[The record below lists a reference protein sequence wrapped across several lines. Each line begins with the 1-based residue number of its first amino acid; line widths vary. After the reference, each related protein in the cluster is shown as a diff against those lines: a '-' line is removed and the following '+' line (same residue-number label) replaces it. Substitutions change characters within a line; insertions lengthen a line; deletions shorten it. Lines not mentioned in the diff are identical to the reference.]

1 MADLDRILRFAVGE
15 NASDIHLKV
24 DSPPMLRRYGT
35 LAVEPSLPVLSA
47 ADLRSIVEQMADPPQ
62 IERLDRQRQVDLGY
76 GTPDLGRFRVNV
88 YHQRGELRIAFR
100 WIPTRIRSL
109 ADLGM
114 PASVSTVATG
124 SRGLILVTGTTG
136 SGKSTTLAAMID
148 LLNKTE
154 ADHIITI
161 EDPIEYVHVD
171 QKSLVSQRE
180 VGVDVV
186 SFADGLRGALRQ
198 DPGTILI
205 GEMRDLETI
214 ESAILAAETGH
225 LVMST
230 LHTLDAPETVTR
242 IIQAFPDHQR
252 DQIRVVL
259 SSVLK
264 GIVSQRLVP
273 KADGKGMVPAVEVLV
288 STALVRS
295 IIKDPKRSPSELTDA
310 LAKGHVTYGTQTFDQ
325 SLMHLF
331 KSDQITYEEAMRQA
345 TNPDDFA
352 LMVRGISSTSDARWN
367 EFDRA
372 QGGEAGG
379 ETGAV
384 PSPSPGGSPSPTP
397 SPGLR
402 PPAPAAPRVPPG
414 NVRRF

>member
-148 LLNKTE
+148 KINTDKPH
-154 ADHIITI
+154 HIITV
-161 EDPIEYVHVD
+161 EDPIEFLHPHKLGIVN
-171 QKSLVSQRE
+171 QRE
-180 VGVDVV
+180 IGSDTAG
-186 SFADGLRGALRQ
+186 FKTALRYVLRQ
-198 DPGTILI
+198 DPDVVLI
-205 GEMRDLETI
+205 GELRDLETVEAALSI
-214 ESAILAAETGH
+214 AETGH
-225 LVMST
+225 LCLAT
-230 LHTLDAPETVTR
+230 LHTNGAIQTVNR
-242 IIQAFPDHQR
+242 VIDVFPPHQQ
-252 DQIRVVL
+252 DQVRAQLSFVL
-259 SSVLK
+259 E
-264 GIVSQRLVP
+264 GIVSQQLIPRSTGQGRCMAL
-273 KADGKGMVPAVEVLV
+273 EVLV
-288 STALVRS
+288 MTPAIRNLIRDNKMHQMYSQMQVGQQKYGMQTMNQALFSLLQRRLITIDEAISRSTD
-295 IIKDPKRSPSELTDA
+295 IDELRTM
-310 LAKGHVTYGTQTFDQ
+310 LKG
-325 SLMHLF
+325 S
-331 KSDQITYEEAMRQA
+331 A
-345 TNPDDFA
+345 
-352 LMVRGISSTSDARWN
+352 
-367 EFDRA
+367 
-372 QGGEAGG
+372 
-379 ETGAV
+379 
-384 PSPSPGGSPSPTP
+384 
-397 SPGLR
+397 
-402 PPAPAAPRVPPG
+402 
-414 NVRRF
+414 